1 MPIVIPWEALDQP
14 LDAVVEQAEALR
26 QSTAT

>member
-1 MPIVIPWEALDQP
+1 VIPWEALDQP